1 MMMEWDEHFE
11 TLPASV
17 LTISPYELFVDS
29 DTALDESL
37 EHESSEEELQ
47 QRNIIEPINVVQEEE
62 REEELKL
69 ETRPGRKRKE
79 ENEAIKQNK
88 YLKTI
93 EGQHAG
99 VVSTNPQGR
108 SSERIKRNRMP
119 PLLLA
124 NPIKAGQLVSSQNE
138 SLPPSKQSNQTPKF
152 PLRLKGVTIHCL
164 VRALLLSRE
173 DSHVLYFSM
182 EHLQK
187 TF

>member
-1 MMMEWDEHFE
+1 
-11 TLPASV
+11 
-17 LTISPYELFVDS
+17 
-29 DTALDESL
+29 
-37 EHESSEEELQ
+37 Q

-99 VVSTNPQGR
+99 VDSTNPQGR

-119 PLLLA
+119 PLLLP
-124 NPIKAGQLVSSQNE
+124 NPIKAGQLLSSQSE

-152 PLRLKGVTIHCL
+152 PLRLKG
-164 VRALLLSRE
+164 
-173 DSHVLYFSM
+173 
-182 EHLQK
+182 
-187 TF
+187 